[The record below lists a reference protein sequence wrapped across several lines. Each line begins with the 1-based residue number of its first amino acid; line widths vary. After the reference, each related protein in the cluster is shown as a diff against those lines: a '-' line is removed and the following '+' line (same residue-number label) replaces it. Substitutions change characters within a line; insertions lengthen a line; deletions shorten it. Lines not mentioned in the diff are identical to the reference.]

1 MDYLGT
7 LKTIKEE
14 VDKVMEQLK
23 IIEKLDNI
31 HETDFKIHKNNIILL
46 NESIEKLKKIY
57 ENNKNNNMKNN
68 LKYALISDIEL
79 NIKKI
84 NKKLKRFIIWYDKI
98 STGNCIIFMRI
109 REALLKTPEKMER
122 DIESIFEKINPLIHE
137 LIDLESTIFGNAIN
151 IKHPLLQQVW
161 MLLGDD
167 NIRETQVPDNLIAQ
181 CLYTLLKQEEGGKLK
196 REKYCIKMIENFVK
210 YIDTLSG
217 SDPDKSISIFELN
230 DFEITDDN
238 VQSIKKLIGIDKEL
252 HEELRKDLDIS
263 FICGVKVYH
272 NSPME
277 IKIEG
282 HWPSV
287 KAVEF
292 KIPESNEDDLVFN
305 GLDIE
310 CTCMDQG
317 WGGTGH
323 CNVRYQI
330 NDNHPEHAF
339 SIWRGK
345 FDKELYKFTI
355 PSDKA
360 KLGNNVII
368 WLLTPA
374 WGGWQAHMS
383 SFKATLKLM

>member
-1 MDYLGT
+1 
-7 LKTIKEE
+7 
-14 VDKVMEQLK
+14 
-23 IIEKLDNI
+23 
-31 HETDFKIHKNNIILL
+31 
-46 NESIEKLKKIY
+46 
-57 ENNKNNNMKNN
+57 
-68 LKYALISDIEL
+68 
-79 NIKKI
+79 
-84 NKKLKRFIIWYDKI
+84 
-98 STGNCIIFMRI
+98 
-109 REALLKTPEKMER
+109 
-122 DIESIFEKINPLIHE
+122 

-263 FICGVKVYH
+263 FIFGAKVYH

-282 HWPSV
+282 HWPSI

-310 CTCMDQG
+310 STCMDQG

-330 NDNHPEHAF
+330 NDNHPEYAF

-355 PSDKA
+355 PHDKA
-360 KLGNNVII
+360 KLGDNVII

-374 WGGWQAHMS
+374 WGGWEAHMS